1 MTNRHSSFAAFV
13 QRWHLSHPLLALA
26 KMSPFAVVG
35 LWWWP
40 ASWIGAMFAVGF
52 YYGREVAHVGAA
64 IPNNRWYAGYLP
76 TNWSHDNHLDFW
88 PVLAVCAALAAGVT
102 AL

>member
-13 QRWHLSHPLLALA
+13 QRWHLSHVLLGLA
-26 KMSPFAVVG
+26 KMAPFAVVG

-40 ASWIGAMFAVGF
+40 AAWIGAAVPVSF
-52 YYGREVAHVGAA
+52 YYGREVAHVGVRVYD
-64 IPNNRWYAGYLP
+64 NRWWAGYLP
-76 TNWSHDNHLDFW
+76 TNWSRDNHLDFW
-88 PVLAVCAALAAGVT
+88 PVLVACTVLAAGVT

>member
-1 MTNRHSSFAAFV
+1 VTNRKSDIAAFV

-26 KMSPFAVVG
+26 KMAPFAVVG
-35 LWWWP
+35 VWWAP
-40 ASWIGAMFAVGF
+40 AAWIGAMFAVGF

-64 IPNNRWYAGYLP
+64 IPRNRWYAGYLP
-76 TNWSHDNHLDFW
+76 TRWSRDNHLDFW
-88 PVLAVCAALAAGVT
+88 PVLVLCTALAGGVT